1 MKKTLLKT
9 TALIGLAFLSSAYAD
24 DATEL
29 ARLRQ
34 ENADLK
40 KQLQAAQESQAA
52 PASAHAETRA
62 FAPMPVADD
71 THAADWKPTALKD
84 FSVSIGTKVWV
95 NRWDSSIAGLFI
107 PASFRGLNQTNGAL
121 VYSDTNQ
128 TQMIHSDEQ
137 VTAIPTLNLRYKN
150 FLLGGGYYSQ
160 TSFGF
165 DPVSASTRLTLVG
178 DGSVTDDNNYQQR
191 QSYNAKREEWDINV
205 GYALTPNIAFLTGYK
220 SVRQHFDIQNSFS
233 TQNLLTGRTT
243 DANTENKQYIFDLDG
258 PLLGLALSAPMA
270 HGFGTYF
277 NYMHGFMTE
286 HHSDSNTGQGVSSA
300 ADYNL
305 IEGGLSYSLDG
316 NFIPAGTPISAAAI
330 YAGYRYQWIEVQ
342 SDENRGNK
350 DITQGFAAGLNL
362 AF

>member
-1 MKKTLLKT
+1 MKKPIFKTIALLNMVC
-9 TALIGLAFLSSAYAD
+9 LAPAYAD

-34 ENADLK
+34 ENAELK
-40 KQLQAAQESQAA
+40 QQLAVVK
-52 PASAHAETRA
+52 ETKDIKDTRKETTRD
-62 FAPMPVADD
+62 FAPMLAPSENQSS
-71 THAADWKPTALKD
+71 WKPEALKD
-84 FSVSIGTKVWV
+84 FSISIGTKVWV
-95 NRWDSSIAGLFI
+95 NRWDTSAAGYGFSS
-107 PASFRGLNQTNGAL
+107 SFPGSNPGSGVAVDSNIHAPVLL
-121 VYSDTNQ
+121 
-128 TQMIHSDEQ
+128 HSDEQ

-150 FLLGGGYYSQ
+150 FLLGGSYYAQ

-165 DPVSASTRLTLVG
+165 DSVESNTRMGIGSNGQLTS
-178 DGSVTDDNNYQQR
+178 DR
-191 QSYNAKREEWDINV
+191 QFNTIDTYNAKREEWDINV
-205 GYALTPNIAFLTGYK
+205 GYAITPNIAFLTGYK
-220 SVRQHFDIQNSFS
+220 SVRQQIDTQRSES
-233 TQNLLTGRTT
+233 TLDFFTGRTT
-243 DANTENKQYIFDLDG
+243 FGDTQSAQSIFDLDG

-286 HHSDSNTGQGVSSA
+286 HHSDNAGHGINSA

-342 SDENRGNK
+342 SGSNSGNK